1 MPRTFPREFREWS
14 GPGLVDTLFGR
25 WLDFFE
31 EQLCD
36 VDGMTGGTLARGWI
50 EA

>member
-14 GPGLVDTLFGR
+14 CPGLVDTLFGR
-25 WLDFFE
+25 WLDIFE
-31 EQLCD
+31 QQLCD
-36 VDGMTGGTLARGWI
+36 VDGIRGGTLARGRS